1 LYYSSLGESIAE
13 GKEMNLRKST
23 LLILIF
29 LMPFFSISG
38 AFAGVSAT
46 TIYNLGYPVGLAEDS
61 SGNIYIADDHNSD
74 ASKKGIVVVPA
85 TTGTLFGQAVTAGT
99 PKTIVAVSNPAGIA
113 INSGGVL
120 VWSLASG
127 DIYGLSST
135 NQTLFGVS
143 LTANT
148 VTQIASGTGLRGGLD
163 FDNSGNLFGVYIATG
178 TFSVLPAAS
187 GTLFG
192 QSVTANTSK
201 TLYSNGSNWFWDL
214 AVDSSGNIFL
224 ADGWGLQGVFVMP
237 VSTGTLLGQSVTANT
252 VEKLTA
258 FGTARYAGIDADGS
272 DAIYANV
279 YGGTTKVISPTAR
292 TVFQTSLSA
301 NTLTNLSSTSGY
313 VLQGLLIASNGDII
327 SGGSS
332 TYRLVATP
340 DVTVPGAPT
349 IGVVTALSPTS
360 ASVAFTAP
368 TSNGGATIQSY
379 TATSTPGSVTGQVF
393 QSGSGSI
400 IVTGLTSSTAYTFR
414 VRASNSAG
422 ASASSSASISIT
434 TPATDQEIA
443 AQKLA
448 AERSAAAKRE
458 TEKRTARDE
467 IIARLKNSEK
477 VRLELFNQAE
487 ILGITLGNIDNLHTE
502 IFALSE
508 KSRADITQILKVAR
522 KYEVV
527 GIIASERVKTIY
539 SNSLIEVGLIPEES
553 KYKATLTR
561 VVKELSQDERSSYA
575 LIKEAIDVEIA
586 VNQAKEDRLTKILA
600 LIASRRNG

>member
-1 LYYSSLGESIAE
+1 
-13 GKEMNLRKST
+13 
-23 LLILIF
+23 
-29 LMPFFSISG
+29 MPFFSITG
-38 AFAGVSAT
+38 AFAGVTAT

-113 INSGGVL
+113 ISSGGVL
-120 VWSLASG
+120 VWSLANG
-127 DIYGLSST
+127 DIYGLTST

-163 FDNSGNLFGVYIATG
+163 FDSAGNLFGVYIATG
-178 TFSVLPAAS
+178 TFSVLPSAS

-252 VEKLTA
+252 VERLTA
-258 FGTARYAGIDADGS
+258 FGTARYAGIDTDAS
-272 DAIYANV
+272 DAIYANE
-279 YGGTTKVISPTAR
+279 YGGITKVISPTSR
-292 TVFQTSLSA
+292 TIFQTLVSA

-313 VLQGLLIASNGDII
+313 ILQGLLIASNGDII
-327 SGGSS
+327 SGGNS

-340 DVTVPGAPT
+340 DFTVPGAPT
-349 IGVVTALSPTS
+349 IGSVTALSPTS

-368 TSNGGATIQSY
+368 ASNGGATIQSY
-379 TATSTPGSVTGQVF
+379 TATSTPGSITGQVF
-393 QSGSGSI
+393 QPGSGSI
-400 IVTGLTSSTAYTFR
+400 TVTGLTSSTAYTFR
-414 VRASNSAG
+414 VTASNSVG
-422 ASASSSASISIT
+422 TSASSSASISIT
-434 TPATDQEIA
+434 TPATDEELA
-443 AQKLA
+443 AQK
-448 AERSAAAKRE
+448 AAASRAAAAQRE
-458 TEKRTARDE
+458 AEKRSARDE
-467 IIARLKNSEK
+467 IVARFKILDK
-477 VRLELFNQAE
+477 VTLELFNRAE
-487 ILGITLGNIDNLHTE
+487 VFGITSANIDELHTE
-502 IFALSE
+502 IFSLPE
-508 KSRADITQILKVAR
+508 QSRADITQVLKVAR
-522 KYEVV
+522 KYEVL
-527 GIIASERVKTIY
+527 GIIASERVKNIY
-539 SNSLIEVGLIPEES
+539 SNSLIEIGLLTKEG
-553 KYKATLTR
+553 KNKATLTQM
-561 VVKELSQDERSSYA
+561 VKELSHEERSSYA
-575 LIKEAIDVEIA
+575 GIKEAIEAEMA
-586 VNQAKEDRLTKILA
+586 VIQARKDRLANILA

>member
-1 LYYSSLGESIAE
+1 
-13 GKEMNLRKST
+13 
-23 LLILIF
+23 
-29 LMPFFSISG
+29 MPFFSITG
-38 AFAGVSAT
+38 AFAGVTAT

-113 INSGGVL
+113 ISSGGVL
-120 VWSLASG
+120 VWSLANG
-127 DIYGLSST
+127 DIYGLTST

-163 FDNSGNLFGVYIATG
+163 FDSAGNLFGVYIATG
-178 TFSVLPAAS
+178 TFSVLPSAS

-252 VEKLTA
+252 VERLTA
-258 FGTARYAGIDADGS
+258 FGTTRYAGIDADAS

-279 YGGTTKVISPTAR
+279 YGGTTKVISPTSR
-292 TVFQTSLSA
+292 TIFQTLVSA

-313 VLQGLLIASNGDII
+313 ILQGLLIASNGDII
-327 SGGSS
+327 SGGNS

-349 IGVVTALSPTS
+349 IGSVTALSPTS
-360 ASVAFTAP
+360 ASVSFTSP

-379 TATSTPGSVTGQVF
+379 TATSTPGSITGQVF
-393 QSGSGSI
+393 QPGSGSI
-400 IVTGLTSSTAYTFR
+400 TVTGLTSSTTYTFR
-414 VRASNSAG
+414 VTASNSVG
-422 ASASSSASISIT
+422 TSASSSASISIT
-434 TPATDQEIA
+434 TPATNEEIA
-443 AQKLA
+443 AQ
-448 AERSAAAKRE
+448 AAAASRAAAAQRE
-458 TEKRTARDE
+458 AEKRSARDE
-467 IIARLKNSEK
+467 IVARFKILDKAT
-477 VRLELFNQAE
+477 LELFNRAE
-487 ILGITLGNIDNLHTE
+487 VFGITSANIDELHTE
-502 IFALSE
+502 IFALPE
-508 KSRADITQILKVAR
+508 ASRADITQVLKVAR
-522 KYEVV
+522 KYEIL
-527 GIIASERVKTIY
+527 GIIASERVKNIY
-539 SNSLIEVGLIPEES
+539 SNSLIEIGLLHKEG
-553 KYKATLTR
+553 KNKVTLTQ
-561 VVKELSQDERSSYA
+561 VVKELSHEERSSYA
-575 LIKEAIDVEIA
+575 GIKEAIEAEMA
-586 VNQAKEDRLTKILA
+586 VIQARKDRLANILA

>member
-1 LYYSSLGESIAE
+1 
-13 GKEMNLRKST
+13 MNLRKSVI
-23 LLILIF
+23 LILIL
-29 LMPFFSISG
+29 LMPFFSITG
-38 AFAGVSAT
+38 AFAGVTAT

-113 INSGGVL
+113 ISSGGVL
-120 VWSLASG
+120 VWSLANG
-127 DIYGLSST
+127 DIYGLTST

-163 FDNSGNLFGVYIATG
+163 FDSAGNLFGVYIATG
-178 TFSVLPAAS
+178 TFSVLPSAS

-252 VEKLTA
+252 VERLTA
-258 FGTARYAGIDADGS
+258 FGTTRYAGIDADAS

-279 YGGTTKVISPTAR
+279 YGGTTKVISPTSR
-292 TVFQTSLSA
+292 TIFQTLVSA

-313 VLQGLLIASNGDII
+313 ILQGLLIASNGDII
-327 SGGSS
+327 SGGNS

-349 IGVVTALSPTS
+349 IGSVTALSPTS

-379 TATSTPGSVTGQVF
+379 TATSTPGSITGQVF
-393 QSGSGSI
+393 QPGSGSI
-400 IVTGLTSSTAYTFR
+400 TVTGLTSSTAYTFR
-414 VRASNSAG
+414 VTASNSVG
-422 ASASSSASISIT
+422 TSASSSASISIT
-434 TPATDQEIA
+434 TPATDEELA
-443 AQKLA
+443 AQK
-448 AERSAAAKRE
+448 AAASRAAAAQRE
-458 TEKRTARDE
+458 AEKRSARDE
-467 IIARLKNSEK
+467 IVARFKILDK
-477 VRLELFNQAE
+477 VTLELFNRAE
-487 ILGITLGNIDNLHTE
+487 VFGITSANIDELHTE
-502 IFALSE
+502 IFSLPE
-508 KSRADITQILKVAR
+508 QSRADITQVLKVAR
-522 KYEVV
+522 KYEVL
-527 GIIASERVKTIY
+527 GIIASERVKNIY
-539 SNSLIEVGLIPEES
+539 SNSLIEIGLLTKEG
-553 KYKATLTR
+553 KNKATLTQM
-561 VVKELSQDERSSYA
+561 VKKLSHEERSSYA
-575 LIKEAIDVEIA
+575 GIKEAIEAEMA
-586 VNQAKEDRLTKILA
+586 VIQARKDRLANILA

>member
-1 LYYSSLGESIAE
+1 
-13 GKEMNLRKST
+13 
-23 LLILIF
+23 
-29 LMPFFSISG
+29 MPFFSITG
-38 AFAGVSAT
+38 AFAGVTAT

-85 TTGTLFGQAVTAGT
+85 TTGTLFGQAVTAGA

-113 INSGGVL
+113 ISSGGVL
-120 VWSLASG
+120 VWSLANG
-127 DIYGLSST
+127 DIYGLTST

-163 FDNSGNLFGVYIATG
+163 FDSAGNLFGVYIATG
-178 TFSVLPAAS
+178 TFSVLPSAS

-201 TLYSNGSNWFWDL
+201 TLYSGSNWFWDL

-252 VEKLTA
+252 VERLTA
-258 FGTARYAGIDADGS
+258 FGTTRYAGIDADAS

-279 YGGTTKVISPTAR
+279 YGGTTKVISPTSR
-292 TVFQTSLSA
+292 TIFQTLVSA

-313 VLQGLLIASNGDII
+313 ILQGLLIASNGDII
-327 SGGSS
+327 SGGNS

-349 IGVVTALSPTS
+349 IGSVTALSPTS
-360 ASVAFTAP
+360 ASVSFTAP

-379 TATSTPGSVTGQVF
+379 TATSTPGSITGQVF
-393 QSGSGSI
+393 QLGSGSI
-400 IVTGLTSSTAYTFR
+400 TVTGLTSSTTYTFR
-414 VRASNSAG
+414 VTASSSVG
-422 ASASSSASISIT
+422 TSASSSASISIT
-434 TPATDQEIA
+434 TPATDEELA
-443 AQKLA
+443 AQK
-448 AERSAAAKRE
+448 AAATRAGAAQREADKRS
-458 TEKRTARDE
+458 ARDE
-467 IIARLKNSEK
+467 IVARFKILDKAT
-477 VRLELFNQAE
+477 LELFNRAE
-487 ILGITLGNIDNLHTE
+487 VFGITSGNIDQFHTE
-502 IFALSE
+502 IFAFPE
-508 KSRADITQILKVAR
+508 ASRADITQVLKVAR
-522 KYEVV
+522 KYEIL

-539 SNSLIEVGLIPEES
+539 SNSLIEIGLLPKEG
-553 KYKATLTR
+553 KNKATLTQM
-561 VVKELSQDERSSYA
+561 VKKLSHEERSSYA
-575 LIKEAIDVEIA
+575 GIKEAIEAEMA
-586 VNQAKEDRLTKILA
+586 VMQARKDRLAKILA
-600 LIASRRNG
+600 LIAARRNG

>member
-1 LYYSSLGESIAE
+1 
-13 GKEMNLRKST
+13 MNLRKSVI
-23 LLILIF
+23 LILIL
-29 LMPFFSISG
+29 LMPFFSITG
-38 AFAGVSAT
+38 AFAGVTAT

-113 INSGGVL
+113 ISSGGVL
-120 VWSLASG
+120 VWSLANG
-127 DIYGLSST
+127 DIYGLTST

-163 FDNSGNLFGVYIATG
+163 FDSAGNLFGVYIATG
-178 TFSVLPAAS
+178 TFSVLPSAS

-201 TLYSNGSNWFWDL
+201 TLYSGSNWFWDL

-252 VEKLTA
+252 VERLTA
-258 FGTARYAGIDADGS
+258 FGTARYAGIDTDAS
-272 DAIYANV
+272 DAIYANE
-279 YGGTTKVISPTAR
+279 YGGITKVISPTSR
-292 TVFQTSLSA
+292 TIFQTLVSA

-313 VLQGLLIASNGDII
+313 ILQGLLIASNGDII
-327 SGGSS
+327 SGGNS

-349 IGVVTALSPTS
+349 IGSVTALSPTS
-360 ASVAFTAP
+360 ASVAFTSP

-379 TATSTPGSVTGQVF
+379 TATSTPGSITGQVF
-393 QSGSGSI
+393 QPGSGSI
-400 IVTGLTSSTAYTFR
+400 TVTGLTSSTTYTFR
-414 VRASNSAG
+414 VTASNSVG
-422 ASASSSASISIT
+422 TSASSSASISIT
-434 TPATDQEIA
+434 TPATNEEIA
-443 AQKLA
+443 AQ
-448 AERSAAAKRE
+448 AAAASRAAAAQRE
-458 TEKRTARDE
+458 AEKRSARDE
-467 IIARLKNSEK
+467 IVARFKILDKAT
-477 VRLELFNQAE
+477 LELFNRAE
-487 ILGITLGNIDNLHTE
+487 VFGITSGNIDQFHTE
-502 IFALSE
+502 IFALPE
-508 KSRADITQILKVAR
+508 ASRADITQVLKVAR
-522 KYEVV
+522 KYEIL

-539 SNSLIEVGLIPEES
+539 SNSLIEIGLIPKES
-553 KYKATLTR
+553 KNKVTLTQ
-561 VVKELSQDERSSYA
+561 VVKELSHEERSSYA
-575 LIKEAIDVEIA
+575 GIKEAIEAEMA
-586 VNQAKEDRLTKILA
+586 VIQARKDRLAKILA

>member
-1 LYYSSLGESIAE
+1 
-13 GKEMNLRKST
+13 
-23 LLILIF
+23 
-29 LMPFFSISG
+29 MPFFSITG
-38 AFAGVSAT
+38 AFAGVTAT

-113 INSGGVL
+113 ISSGGVL
-120 VWSLASG
+120 VWSLANG
-127 DIYGLSST
+127 DIYGLTST

-163 FDNSGNLFGVYIATG
+163 FDSAGNLFGVYIATG
-178 TFSVLPAAS
+178 TFSVLPSAS

-252 VEKLTA
+252 VERLTA
-258 FGTARYAGIDADGS
+258 FGTTRYAGIDADAS

-279 YGGTTKVISPTAR
+279 YGGTTKVISPTSR
-292 TVFQTSLSA
+292 TIFQTLVSA

-313 VLQGLLIASNGDII
+313 ILQGLLIASNGDII
-327 SGGSS
+327 SGGNS

-349 IGVVTALSPTS
+349 IGSVTALSPTS

-379 TATSTPGSVTGQVF
+379 TATSTPGSITGQVF
-393 QSGSGSI
+393 QPGSGSI
-400 IVTGLTSSTAYTFR
+400 TVTGLTSSTAYTFR
-414 VRASNSAG
+414 VTASNSVG
-422 ASASSSASISIT
+422 TSASSSASISIT
-434 TPATDQEIA
+434 TPATDEELA
-443 AQKLA
+443 AQK
-448 AERSAAAKRE
+448 AAASRAAAAQRE
-458 TEKRTARDE
+458 AEKRSARDE
-467 IIARLKNSEK
+467 IVARFKILDK
-477 VRLELFNQAE
+477 VTLELFNRAE
-487 ILGITLGNIDNLHTE
+487 VFGITSANIDELHTE
-502 IFALSE
+502 IFSLPE
-508 KSRADITQILKVAR
+508 QSRADITQVLKVAR
-522 KYEVV
+522 KYEVL
-527 GIIASERVKTIY
+527 GIIASERVKNIY
-539 SNSLIEVGLIPEES
+539 SNSLIEIGLLTKEG
-553 KYKATLTR
+553 KNKATLTQM
-561 VVKELSQDERSSYA
+561 VKKLSHEERSSYA
-575 LIKEAIDVEIA
+575 GIKEAIEAEMA
-586 VNQAKEDRLTKILA
+586 VIQARKDRLANILA

>member
-1 LYYSSLGESIAE
+1 
-13 GKEMNLRKST
+13 
-23 LLILIF
+23 
-29 LMPFFSISG
+29 MPFFSITG
-38 AFAGVSAT
+38 AFAGVTAT

-113 INSGGVL
+113 ISSGGVL
-120 VWSLASG
+120 VWSLANG
-127 DIYGLSST
+127 DIYGLTST

-163 FDNSGNLFGVYIATG
+163 FDSAGNLFGVYIATG
-178 TFSVLPAAS
+178 TFSVLPSAS

-252 VEKLTA
+252 VERLTA
-258 FGTARYAGIDADGS
+258 FGTTRYAGIDADAS

-279 YGGTTKVISPTAR
+279 YGGTTKVISPTSR
-292 TVFQTSLSA
+292 TIFQTLVSA

-313 VLQGLLIASNGDII
+313 ILQGLLIASNGDII
-327 SGGSS
+327 SGGNS

-349 IGVVTALSPTS
+349 IGSVTALSPTS
-360 ASVAFTAP
+360 ASVSFTSP

-379 TATSTPGSVTGQVF
+379 TATSTPGSITGQVF
-393 QSGSGSI
+393 QPGSGSI
-400 IVTGLTSSTAYTFR
+400 TVTGLTSSTAYTFR
-414 VRASNSAG
+414 VTASNSVG
-422 ASASSSASISIT
+422 TSASSSASISIT
-434 TPATDQEIA
+434 TPATNEEIA
-443 AQKLA
+443 AQ
-448 AERSAAAKRE
+448 AAAASRAAAAQRE
-458 TEKRTARDE
+458 AEKRSARDE
-467 IIARLKNSEK
+467 IVARFKILDKAT
-477 VRLELFNQAE
+477 LELFNRAE
-487 ILGITLGNIDNLHTE
+487 VFGITSANIDELHTE
-502 IFALSE
+502 IFALPE
-508 KSRADITQILKVAR
+508 ASRADITQVLKVAR
-522 KYEVV
+522 KYEIL
-527 GIIASERVKTIY
+527 GIIASERVKNIY
-539 SNSLIEVGLIPEES
+539 SNCLIEIGLLHKEG
-553 KYKATLTR
+553 KNKVTLTQ
-561 VVKELSQDERSSYA
+561 VVKELSHEERSSYA
-575 LIKEAIDVEIA
+575 GIKEAIEAEMA
-586 VNQAKEDRLTKILA
+586 VIQARKDRLANILA

>member
-1 LYYSSLGESIAE
+1 
-13 GKEMNLRKST
+13 
-23 LLILIF
+23 
-29 LMPFFSISG
+29 MPFYSTSQ
-38 AFAGVSAT
+38 AFAGVTAT
-46 TIYNLGYPVGLAEDS
+46 TIYSLGYPVGLAEDS
-61 SGNIYIADDHNSD
+61 AGNIYIADDHNSD
-74 ASKKGIVVVPA
+74 SSKKGIVVVPA

-113 INSGGVL
+113 ISSGGIL
-120 VWSLASG
+120 VWSLANG
-127 DIYGLSST
+127 DIYGLSSSG
-135 NQTLFGVS
+135 QTLFGVS

-163 FDNSGNLFGVYIATG
+163 FDSAGNLFGVYIATG

-214 AVDSSGNIFL
+214 AVDSSGNIFIS
-224 ADGWGLQGVFVMP
+224 DGWGLQGVFVMP
-237 VSTGTLLGQSVTANT
+237 VSTGTLFGQSVTANT
-252 VEKLTA
+252 VEKLTV
-258 FGTARYAGIDADGS
+258 FGTTRYAGIDSDAS

-279 YGGTTKVISPTAR
+279 YGGTTKVISPTSR

-313 VLQGLLIASNGDII
+313 ILQGLLIASNGDII
-327 SGGSS
+327 SGGNS

-349 IGVVTALSPTS
+349 IGSVTSLSPTS

-368 TSNGGATIQSY
+368 TSNGGATIETY
-379 TATSTPGSVTGQVF
+379 TATSTPGSITGQIF

-414 VRASNSAG
+414 VTASNSVG
-422 ASASSSASISIT
+422 TSASSSASISIT
-434 TPATDQEIA
+434 TPATDEEIA
-443 AQKLA
+443 AQKTLA
-448 AERSAAAKRE
+448 DRAAAAKRE
-458 TEKRTARDE
+458 ADKKSARAE
-467 IIARLKNSEK
+467 ILRKFKSPEK
-477 VRLELFNQAE
+477 VMIETFNQAE
-487 ILGITLGNIDNLHTE
+487 IAGVTNENIDQLHTE
-502 IFALSE
+502 IFALPE
-508 KSRADITQILKVAR
+508 ESRVDITQVLKVAR
-522 KYEVV
+522 KYEVL
-527 GIIASERVKTIY
+527 GIIDSERVKTIY
-539 SNSLIEVGLIPEES
+539 SNSLIEIGLIPMES
-553 KYKATLTR
+553 KHKATLTR

-575 LIKEAIDVEIA
+575 GIKKAIETEMVEI
-586 VNQAKEDRLTKILA
+586 QDRKDRLANILA

>member
-1 LYYSSLGESIAE
+1 
-13 GKEMNLRKST
+13 
-23 LLILIF
+23 
-29 LMPFFSISG
+29 MPFFSITG
-38 AFAGVSAT
+38 AFAGVTAT

-113 INSGGVL
+113 ISSGGVL
-120 VWSLASG
+120 VWSLANG
-127 DIYGLSST
+127 DIYGLTST

-163 FDNSGNLFGVYIATG
+163 FDSAGNLFGVYIATG
-178 TFSVLPAAS
+178 TFSVLPSAS

-201 TLYSNGSNWFWDL
+201 TLYSGSNWFWDL

-252 VEKLTA
+252 VERLTA
-258 FGTARYAGIDADGS
+258 FGTARYAGIDTDAS
-272 DAIYANV
+272 DAIYANE
-279 YGGTTKVISPTAR
+279 YGGITKVISPTSR
-292 TVFQTSLSA
+292 TIFQTLVSA

-313 VLQGLLIASNGDII
+313 ILQGLLIASNGDII
-327 SGGSS
+327 SGGNS

-349 IGVVTALSPTS
+349 IGSVTALSPTS
-360 ASVAFTAP
+360 ASVAFTSP

-379 TATSTPGSVTGQVF
+379 TATSTPGSITGQVF
-393 QSGSGSI
+393 QPGSGSI
-400 IVTGLTSSTAYTFR
+400 TVTGLTSSTTYTFR
-414 VRASNSAG
+414 VTASNSVG
-422 ASASSSASISIT
+422 TSASSSASISIT
-434 TPATDQEIA
+434 TPATNEEIA
-443 AQKLA
+443 AQ
-448 AERSAAAKRE
+448 AAAASRAAAAQRE
-458 TEKRTARDE
+458 AEKRSARDE
-467 IIARLKNSEK
+467 IVARFKILDKAT
-477 VRLELFNQAE
+477 LELFNRAE
-487 ILGITLGNIDNLHTE
+487 VFGITSGNIDQFHTE
-502 IFALSE
+502 IFALPE
-508 KSRADITQILKVAR
+508 ASRADITQVLKVAR
-522 KYEVV
+522 KYEIL

-539 SNSLIEVGLIPEES
+539 SNSLIEIGLIPKES
-553 KYKATLTR
+553 KNKVTLTQ
-561 VVKELSQDERSSYA
+561 VVKELSHEERSSYA
-575 LIKEAIDVEIA
+575 GIKEAIEAEMA
-586 VNQAKEDRLTKILA
+586 VIQARKDRLAKILA

>member
-1 LYYSSLGESIAE
+1 
-13 GKEMNLRKST
+13 
-23 LLILIF
+23 
-29 LMPFFSISG
+29 MPFFSISQ
-38 AFAGVSAT
+38 AFAGVTAT
-46 TIYNLGYPVGLAEDS
+46 TIYSLGYPVGLAEDS
-61 SGNIYIADDHNSD
+61 AGNIYIADDHNSD
-74 ASKKGIVVVPA
+74 SSKKGIVVVPA

-113 INSGGVL
+113 ISSGGIL
-120 VWSLASG
+120 VWSLANG
-127 DIYGLSST
+127 DIYGLSSSG
-135 NQTLFGVS
+135 QTLFGVS

-163 FDNSGNLFGVYIATG
+163 FDSAGNLFGVYIATG

-214 AVDSSGNIFL
+214 AVDSSGNIFIS
-224 ADGWGLQGVFVMP
+224 DGWGLQGVFVMP
-237 VSTGTLLGQSVTANT
+237 VSTGTLFGQSVTANT

-258 FGTARYAGIDADGS
+258 FGTTRYAGIDADAS

-279 YGGTTKVISPTAR
+279 YGGTTKVISPTSR

-313 VLQGLLIASNGDII
+313 ILQGLLIASNGDII
-327 SGGSS
+327 SGGNS

-340 DVTVPGAPT
+340 DVTVPDAPT
-349 IGVVTALSPTS
+349 IGSVTSLSPTS

-368 TSNGGATIQSY
+368 TSNGGATIETY
-379 TATSTPGSVTGQVF
+379 TATSTPGSITGQIF

-414 VRASNSAG
+414 VTASNSVG
-422 ASASSSASISIT
+422 TSASSSASISIT
-434 TPATDQEIA
+434 TPATNEELA
-443 AQKLA
+443 AQKTSA
-448 AERSAAAKRE
+448 DRAAAAKRE
-458 TEKRTARDE
+458 ADKKSARAE
-467 IIARLKNSEK
+467 ILRKFKSPEK
-477 VRLELFNQAE
+477 VMIETFNQAE
-487 ILGITLGNIDNLHTE
+487 IAGVTNENIDQLHTE
-502 IFALSE
+502 IFALPE
-508 KSRADITQILKVAR
+508 ESRVDITQVLKVAR
-522 KYEVV
+522 KYEVL
-527 GIIASERVKTIY
+527 GIIASERVKSIY
-539 SNSLIEVGLIPEES
+539 SNSLIEIGLIPEES

-561 VVKELSQDERSSYA
+561 AVKELSQDERSSYA
-575 LIKEAIDVEIA
+575 GIKKAIETEMVEI
-586 VNQAKEDRLTKILA
+586 QDRKDRLANILA

>member
-1 LYYSSLGESIAE
+1 
-13 GKEMNLRKST
+13 
-23 LLILIF
+23 
-29 LMPFFSISG
+29 MPFFSITG
-38 AFAGVSAT
+38 AFAGVTAT

-113 INSGGVL
+113 ISSGGVL
-120 VWSLASG
+120 VWSLANG
-127 DIYGLSST
+127 DIYGLTST

-163 FDNSGNLFGVYIATG
+163 FDSAGNLFGVYIATG
-178 TFSVLPAAS
+178 TFSVLPSAS

-252 VEKLTA
+252 VERLTA
-258 FGTARYAGIDADGS
+258 FGTTRYAGIDADAS

-279 YGGTTKVISPTAR
+279 YGGTTKVISPTSR
-292 TVFQTSLSA
+292 TIFQTLVSA

-313 VLQGLLIASNGDII
+313 ILQGLLIASNGDII
-327 SGGSS
+327 SGGNS

-349 IGVVTALSPTS
+349 IGSVTALSPTS
-360 ASVAFTAP
+360 ASVSFTSP

-379 TATSTPGSVTGQVF
+379 TATSTPGSITGQVF
-393 QSGSGSI
+393 QPGSGSI
-400 IVTGLTSSTAYTFR
+400 TVTGLTSSTTYTFR
-414 VRASNSAG
+414 VTASNSVG
-422 ASASSSASISIT
+422 TSASSSASISIT
-434 TPATDQEIA
+434 TPATNEEIA
-443 AQKLA
+443 AQ
-448 AERSAAAKRE
+448 AAAASRAAAAQRE
-458 TEKRTARDE
+458 AEKRSARDE
-467 IIARLKNSEK
+467 IVARFKILDKAT
-477 VRLELFNQAE
+477 LELFNRAE
-487 ILGITLGNIDNLHTE
+487 VFGITSANIDELHTE
-502 IFALSE
+502 IFALPE
-508 KSRADITQILKVAR
+508 ASRADITQVLKVAR
-522 KYEVV
+522 KYEIL
-527 GIIASERVKTIY
+527 GIIASERVKNIY
-539 SNSLIEVGLIPEES
+539 SNCLIEIGLLHKEG
-553 KYKATLTR
+553 KNKVTLTQ
-561 VVKELSQDERSSYA
+561 VVKELSHEERSSYA
-575 LIKEAIDVEIA
+575 GIKEAIEAEMA
-586 VNQAKEDRLTKILA
+586 VIQARKDRLANILA